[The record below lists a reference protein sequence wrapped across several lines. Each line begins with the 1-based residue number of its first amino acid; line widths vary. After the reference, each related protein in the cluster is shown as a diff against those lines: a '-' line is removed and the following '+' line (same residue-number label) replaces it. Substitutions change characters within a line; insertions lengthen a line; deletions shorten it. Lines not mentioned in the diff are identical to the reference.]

1 MATATMP
8 RTTAEIVINSRKADR
23 IFFSGMAILILLTTL
38 VGFARTYFLA
48 GIFRAHLP
56 SPIIHI
62 HGAVFSLWIL
72 LLLVQTSLVAAH
84 RTDIHR
90 KLGLAGFGVACLM
103 PILGVLAATDSLSRN
118 FAPPGF
124 PFGAQTF
131 YAIPLADMLI
141 FTALAFFACRARRD
155 PAAHKRLIMIATIG
169 LMDAPT
175 GRPPFASITSAPH
188 MDVLFCMIFLLLV
201 VGYDLLSLRKVH
213 AATIWGGLFLIVVQ
227 QLRVPIGMSGAWHN
241 FAAWAQHL
249 T

>member
-8 RTTAEIVINSRKADR
+8 RTTADIVRNTRKVDR
-23 IFFSGMAILILLTTL
+23 IFFSGMAILILVTTV

-48 GIFRAHLP
+48 GMVRAHLP

-62 HGAVFSLWIL
+62 HGAVFSLWVL
-72 LLLVQTSLVAAH
+72 LLITQTTLVAAD

-90 KLGLAGFGVACLM
+90 KLGLAGFGMACLM
-103 PILGVLAATDSLSRN
+103 PILGVLAATNSLSRN

-131 YAIPLADMLI
+131 YAIPLADMVI
-141 FTALAFFACRARRD
+141 FSALVFFAYRMRRD
-155 PAAHKRLIMIATIG
+155 PASHKRLIMLATIA

-175 GRPPFASITSAPH
+175 GRPPFAALTGAPH

-201 VGYDLLSLRKVH
+201 VGYDLWSLRKLH
-213 AATIWGGLFLIVVQ
+213 AATLWGGLFLIVVE
-227 QLRVPIGMSGAWHN
+227 QLRVPIGMSGAWHH

-249 T
+249 G